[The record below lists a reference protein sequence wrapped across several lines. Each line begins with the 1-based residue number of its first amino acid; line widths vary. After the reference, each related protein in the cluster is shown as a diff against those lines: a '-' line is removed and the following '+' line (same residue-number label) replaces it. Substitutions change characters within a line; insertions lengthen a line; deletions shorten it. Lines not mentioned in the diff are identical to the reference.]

1 MDEIETNLN
10 KGYALALAKW
20 QVEIYQARNQRDAS
34 AIQRY
39 FNSTPARNA
48 MARLMFMAAHDNQ
61 VYTQSVIAKDLLI
74 SRQAA
79 KKMVEECI
87 AEGWVEADGTGY
99 KAAEPLI
106 AQQYNYTEFHIKT
119 VMKRPLRYWLNAMEN
134 YRIAINKDVK

>member
-1 MDEIETNLN
+1 MDEIELRLN

-39 FNSTPARNA
+39 FNSTTTRNA

-61 VYTQSVIAKDLLI
+61 VYTQAVIAKELHI

-79 KKMVEECI
+79 KKMVEECV
-87 AEGWVEADGTGY
+87 AEGWVEADGAGY
-99 KAAEPLI
+99 KAAQPLI
-106 AQQYNYTEFHIKT
+106 DQLYNYTEFHITT

-134 YRIAINKDVK
+134 YQIAINKDVK